1 LDKRFKNNM
10 KNLFFSLS
18 ITALTFLLQNCG
30 PKEDIRPTRFMDQT
44 SIDFCVF
51 DAGSWWVYEEVS
63 T

>member
-1 LDKRFKNNM
+1 M